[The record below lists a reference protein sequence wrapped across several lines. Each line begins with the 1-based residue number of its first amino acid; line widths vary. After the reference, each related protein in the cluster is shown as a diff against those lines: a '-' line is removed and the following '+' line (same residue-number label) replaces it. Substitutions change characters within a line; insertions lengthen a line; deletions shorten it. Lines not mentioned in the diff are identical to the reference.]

1 MLCGSANL
9 IGHGQR
15 VQQVMDFPHQSR
27 YTCIHLTRKRYRCKE
42 CCGTFFHPLAWLDDD
57 HLATKRFVDKI
68 AELALERSFSA
79 LSREYGINEKTVRNI
94 FYGRYKDDIDT
105 TKFTQPEYMGIDEID
120 VAGGARGVV
129 TNLSNNTAIDEG
141 LFDQDLSSI
150 LRADAQPR
158 CLQGRFNGLH
168 SPLKEPD
175 TSAIP
180 QGQGGGRQVPYPAHG
195 RPGGRWR
202 SLAGQE

>member
-1 MLCGSANL
+1 MRQRELNWPRPARPAGDGLSASEPLHLHPPDPQALSLQRMLRHVLPS
-9 IGHGQR
+9 
-15 VQQVMDFPHQSR
+15 
-27 YTCIHLTRKRYRCKE
+27 
-42 CCGTFFHPLAWLDDD
+42 LAWLDDD

-105 TKFTQPEYMGIDEID
+105 AKFTQPEYMGIDEID
-120 VAGGARGVV
+120 VAGGARGVI

-168 SPLKEPD
+168 GPLKEPD

-180 QGQGGGRQVPYPAHG
+180 QGQGGGRKVPYPAHG